1 MIITNDEP
9 SRTRILLHFL
19 RQGVSGARHGAMR
32 GSLVVLLVLMC
43 VVLSVMQPAFMSLDN
58 AIDMWRTASIAAI
71 MYVGLTWVIAS
82 GEIDVSF
89 MDVAALASMVFA
101 VVANA
106 HFSPLFAAI
115 LAIVAGLGIG
125 LCNGVMVGLLGFPSL
140 IVTIASGTFAHSVAT
155 ILGHG
160 QPVYLDSS
168 GVVGTFVNGAVAGL
182 PLIGIVAV
190 LLYVLSWFLQERLVI
205 GHHVYVLAQN
215 GMALR
220 QVGVRTQ
227 WIKFGLFV
235 VTGVMSAA
243 AGVVLAGTL
252 NSGNPM
258 IGGSFFLDGLTAV
271 FLGAT
276 VIRLGQPNIIGTG
289 LGVII
294 LAVLVNGMAL
304 VGAPNF
310 AREIIKGVLLLLGV
324 IVAVKAGNLRWTGFR
339 RLRAAEPPPADG
351 DQTKLRRFT
360 A

>member
-1 MIITNDEP
+1 MTMTNEP

-19 RQGVSGARHGAMR
+19 RQGVSGALHAAMR

-43 VVLSVMQPAFMSLDN
+43 IVLGVMEPAFVSLAN
-58 AIDMWRTASIAAI
+58 AVDVWRTASVAAI
-71 MYVGLTWVIAS
+71 MYVGVTWVIAS
-82 GEIDVSF
+82 GEIDVCF
-89 MDVAALASMVFA
+89 MDVAALAGMVFA

-106 HFSPLFAAI
+106 HFSPLFAAT
-115 LAIVAGLGIG
+115 LAIVVGLGIG

-160 QPVYLDSS
+160 QPLYLDSS
-168 GVVGTFVNGAVAGL
+168 GVVGSFANGAVAGM

-190 LLYVLSWFLQERLVI
+190 LFYALSWFVQERLVI

-215 GMALR
+215 SMALR

-227 WIKFGLFV
+227 WIRFGLFV
-235 VTGVMSAA
+235 VSGVMSAA

-294 LAVLVNGMAL
+294 LAVLVNGLAL

-310 AREIIKGVLLLLGV
+310 AREIVKGVLLLLGV
-324 IVAVKAGNLRWTGFR
+324 IVAVKGGALRWTGFQ
-339 RLRAAEPPPADG
+339 RLRAGEPAPAG
-351 DQTKLRRFT
+351 DDQAKLRRFT